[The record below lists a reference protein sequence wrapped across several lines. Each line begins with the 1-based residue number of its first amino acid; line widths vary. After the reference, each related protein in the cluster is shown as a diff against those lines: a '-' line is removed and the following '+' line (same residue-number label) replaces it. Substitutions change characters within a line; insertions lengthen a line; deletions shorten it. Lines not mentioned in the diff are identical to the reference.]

1 MKLDDLS
8 ENIYVLNL
16 KKRKDRLEHIQG
28 ELKKI
33 DCKKYQIY
41 ESVDGNFVE
50 NNTRLRNGMFGLVK
64 TYLNLHS
71 ELTKNNYKD
80 VLIIEDDCVFCENF
94 NQLMETYYNKVPKNW
109 DFLYFGA
116 NHNYHVGHKTDLINE
131 EVVKLNY
138 SYSAHCVLI
147 KRHVFDDLIFNLMT
161 FTTQNDVM
169 LAKLQSKYNAYSP
182 SKPLTTQLP
191 NFSDIED
198 KNVDYN
204 WLIK

>member
-8 ENIYVLNL
+8 QNIYVLNL
-16 KKRKDRLEHIQG
+16 KKRKDRLQHIKN

-33 DCKKYQIY
+33 DCKNYKIY
-41 ESVDGNFVE
+41 ESVDGNSIE
-50 NNTRLRNGMFGLVK
+50 NKTKLRNGAFGLVK

-71 ELTKNNYKD
+71 ELTKNNYND

-94 NQLMETYYNKVPKNW
+94 NHLLENYYNKIPKNW

-116 NHNYHVGHKTDLINE
+116 NHNYHIGYKTELINE
-131 EVVKLNY
+131 EVLKLNH

-147 KRHVFDDLIFNLMT
+147 KKNVFDELITNLINP
-161 FTTQNDVM
+161 TTQIDVI